1 MTRWAVVLAGG
12 VGSRFWPI
20 STPDRPKQLL
30 PLATT
35 EPMLADALARL
46 APIVPVERTLVLT
59 NASLVD
65 AIAKLAPTLPRE
77 NLIAEPK
84 PAGTAAALAWGAH
97 LIAQRGAR
105 DDVMIS
111 VHADWAIGDA
121 EGFRAALLLSA
132 ATAET
137 QHALVT
143 VGVVPVRPDP
153 GFGYIQ
159 PGEPAGP
166 QARRVVRFVE
176 KPDRSRAESMVR
188 DGYLWNSG
196 IFAWRGVPVQAIYL
210 GFTGTM
216 GAFYDYMI
224 ADPLAVPRAD
234 ERFYDEKIAALT
246 PEIAPHLAAH
256 PNDLAGFFGA
266 IEKPIA
272 VDVGVMERSA
282 RVLVIPGDFGWDDV
296 GTWAALKRVRACDER
311 GNALSGLVHA
321 LDSSDNVVHADGN
334 AVVLY
339 GVRDLVVVSRNG
351 LTLVTTTER
360 AADLKK
366 LIDTLPPQLREQS

>member
-12 VGSRFWPI
+12 VGSRFWPM

-30 PLATT
+30 PLAST

-59 NASLVD
+59 NASLVE
-65 AIAKLAPTLPRE
+65 AIATLAPALPRE
-77 NLIAEPK
+77 NLIAEPR

-97 LIAQRGAR
+97 LIAERGAR

-111 VHADWAIGDA
+111 VHADWAIGDPD
-121 EGFRAALLLSA
+121 GFRAALLSA
-132 ATAET
+132 AETAARE
-137 QHALVT
+137 HALVT

-166 QARRVVRFVE
+166 TARHVARFVE
-176 KPDRSRAESMVR
+176 KPDRARAEAMVR
-188 DGYLWNSG
+188 EGFLWNSG
-196 IFAWRGVPVQAIYL
+196 IFVWRAGDFL
-210 GFTGTM
+210 
-216 GAFYDYMI
+216 
-224 ADPLAVPRAD
+224 D
-234 ERFYDEKIAALT
+234 EITAHT

-256 PNDLAGFFGA
+256 PDEVGAFFGA

-272 VDVGVMERSA
+272 VDVGVMERST

-296 GTWAALKRVRACDER
+296 GTWAALKRVRACDEA
-311 GNALSGLVHA
+311 GNALSGIVHA
-321 LDSSDNVVHADGN
+321 LDASDNVVHAEGN
-334 AVVLY
+334 TVVLY
-339 GVRDLVVVSRNG
+339 GVRDLVVVSRPG
-351 LTLVTTTER
+351 LTLVTTTDR
-360 AADLKK
+360 ASDLKQ
-366 LIDTLPPQLREQS
+366 LIDTLPQHIREQS